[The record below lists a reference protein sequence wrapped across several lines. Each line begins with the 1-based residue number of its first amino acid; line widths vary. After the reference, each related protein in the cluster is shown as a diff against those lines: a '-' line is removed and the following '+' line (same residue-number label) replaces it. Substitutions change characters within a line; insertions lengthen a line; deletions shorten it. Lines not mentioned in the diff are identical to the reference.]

1 MSHKHGRAVLAAL
14 MLGALLA
21 VALEVAWPGA
31 WRWGSTPRFAATVAL
46 AVVTSAGLAMRRRD

>member
-1 MSHKHGRAVLAAL
+1 

-21 VALEVAWPGA
+21 AALEGAWPGA

-46 AVVTSAGLAMRRRD
+46 AVVALAALAMRRRN